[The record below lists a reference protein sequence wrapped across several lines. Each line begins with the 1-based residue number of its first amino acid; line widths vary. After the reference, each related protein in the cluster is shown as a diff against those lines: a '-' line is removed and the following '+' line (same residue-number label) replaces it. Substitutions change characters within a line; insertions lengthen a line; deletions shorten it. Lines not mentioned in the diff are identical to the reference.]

1 MIVFIV
7 ILIGFIVG
15 ICGAFYDIYDR
26 HRLEKAIKIEQKNNL
41 IQAEKLR
48 QEKRISIETE
58 LNSLYDEMALLNRL
72 FVLENINKKMNSE
85 DKKDVKTAL
94 AMVKKQNILD
104 KKIDRLQ
111 QQLESL

>member
-1 MIVFIV
+1 M
-7 ILIGFIVG
+7 GFIVG
-15 ICGAFYDIYDR
+15 ICGVIYDIVEQR
-26 HRLEKAIKIEQKNNL
+26 KLKTAIKIEQKNKL

-48 QEKRISIETE
+48 YEKRISIETE
-58 LNSLYDEMALLNRL
+58 LNSLYDEMVLLNRL
-72 FVLENINKKMNSE
+72 FTLENINKKMNSD

-111 QQLESL
+111 RQLESL

>member
-7 ILIGFIVG
+7 ILLGFIIG
-15 ICGAFYDIYDR
+15 MCGAIYDIYDR
-26 HRLEKAIKIEQKNNL
+26 HRLEKYIKIEQKNNL

-72 FVLENINKKMNSE
+72 FVLENVNKKMNSE